1 MAFCGRLPRA
11 PSLFVYYRFFHK
23 YFSWLRLGG
32 ARSDYHTW
40 GGGGDYQ
47 YIHTHMGQIHYTYMY
62 IQARYNS
69 CLDFY
74 RIILPH
80 THIKGGCNCNACLST
95 SRITRRVSH
104 SCRISS
110 PV

>member
-40 GGGGDYQ
+40 GWGGGGEIIN
-47 YIHTHMGQIHYTYMY
+47 IHIYTHMGQIHYTY

-80 THIKGGCNCNACLST
+80 THIKGRLQL
-95 SRITRRVSH
+95 
-104 SCRISS
+104 
-110 PV
+110 